1 MPSIL
6 AGSNAGRLNSI
17 SVRYTGLRVGAHSER
32 KRAQG
37 IIAAKEFKSEDS
49 PDKDRSGRGKFRLD
63 IRSH

>member
-17 SVRYTGLRVGAHSER
+17 SARCTGRMVGAHSAG
-32 KRAQG
+32 KQAQG

-49 PDKDRSGRGKFRLD
+49 PDKDRSGRRKFRLD